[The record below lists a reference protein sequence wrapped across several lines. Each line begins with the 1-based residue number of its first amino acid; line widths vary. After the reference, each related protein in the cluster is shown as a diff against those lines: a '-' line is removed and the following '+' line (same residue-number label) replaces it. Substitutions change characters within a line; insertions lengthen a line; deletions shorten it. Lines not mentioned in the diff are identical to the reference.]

1 VTGLSFDLTE
11 EQEQL
16 RQTVRDFAERE
27 CPKDVARRLEASK
40 DFPEDLARRIA
51 KAGLNGIGIPEEYG
65 GQGGDL
71 LDQTIVCEELSRT
84 LGGLAWLWGI
94 TVWKIGMRSLGSC
107 EVVFDDVFVPGEKA
121 RLRQRIADELAAA
134 AVTEAPRLTRPAA
147 PA

>member
-1 VTGLSFDLTE
+1 MTGLSFDLTE

-27 CPKDVARRLEASK
+27 CPKDVARRLEAAQE
-40 DFPEDLARRIA
+40 FPEDLARRIA

-94 TVWKIGMRSLGSC
+94 TVWSGARAVLHHAEEFDMQRYWRDARLYRIGPITNEMARNYIGESLG
-107 EVVFDDVFVPGEKA
+107 
-121 RLRQRIADELAAA
+121 L
-134 AVTEAPRLTRPAA
+134 PRSF
-147 PA
+147 

>member
-1 VTGLSFDLTE
+1 MTGLSFDLTE

-51 KAGLNGIGIPEEYG
+51 
-65 GQGGDL
+65 
-71 LDQTIVCEELSRT
+71 T
-84 LGGLAWLWGI
+84 
-94 TVWKIGMRSLGSC
+94 KIQ
-107 EVVFDDVFVPGEKA
+107 KA